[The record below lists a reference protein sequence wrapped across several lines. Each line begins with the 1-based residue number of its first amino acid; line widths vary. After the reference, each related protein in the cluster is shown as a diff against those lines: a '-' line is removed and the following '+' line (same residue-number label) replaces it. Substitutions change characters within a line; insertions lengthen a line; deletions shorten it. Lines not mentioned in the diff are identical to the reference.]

1 MDSLGANVSEQSP
14 PHGRMQSRYTPTE
27 EETRVLRECNS
38 ESFWYRSVP
47 FSVISMLATQ
57 TLIHRGILTTSTRF
71 GPFPKVAFAGFLGYI
86 AGKVSYIKQCREKF
100 LKLENSPM
108 AEIIRQ
114 GPRAQ
119 TIFPPRTDHPSE
131 FSHADVTAPP
141 QTFAPVAAEPPSSVY
156 SSKYESNVAEVP
168 FSASMSESSPT
179 GIGDNIL
186 AEPDPILVEPGKQKP
201 ITYDELRDQNRE
213 HYHKAGLTP
222 PRVPV
227 QEKQPWKE
235 VKKNKYG
242 DVWEE

>member
-1 MDSLGANVSEQSP
+1 MDAPPARVSEQQ
-14 PHGRMQSRYTPTE
+14 PHRRMQSGYTTTE
-27 EETRVLRECNS
+27 EEKRVLRACNS

-71 GPFPKVAFAGFLGYI
+71 GPFPKVAFAGVLGYI

-108 AEIIRQ
+108 AELIRQ

-119 TIFPPRTDHPSE
+119 AIFPPRTDHPSE
-131 FSHADVTAPP
+131 LSDADIQAPL
-141 QTFAPVAAEPPSSVY
+141 QTFAPSEQPSSVY

-179 GIGDNIL
+179 GIGDNVL
-186 AEPDPILVEPGKQKP
+186 VEPEPILVEAGKQKP
-201 ITYDELRDQNRE
+201 ISYEELRDQNRE
-213 HYHKAGLTP
+213 MYHKPSLPP
-222 PRVPV
+222 PRAPV
-227 QEKQPWKE
+227 QEKQQPWNE